1 MADNIEKEPETK
13 PETKVKLSRAELLAK
28 ARQAKADKA
37 KAKKANLG
45 TTDYEF
51 VASLGQ
57 SPPEEKEK
65 PVIVKPAE
73 QKEIIIKEVVR
84 VPSKPKQKKVIHRTL
99 EIEESDD
106 TEEEIVEEVIKVP
119 KIKNNI
125 KFNRDEMKKKL
136 IEANSKRLLNEL
148 FS

>member
-1 MADNIEKEPETK
+1 MADTASTELPAT
-13 PETKVKLSRAELLAK
+13 ETKVKLSRAELLAK

-51 VASLGQ
+51 VASLGL

-65 PVIVKPAE
+65 PVIVKPTE

>member
-51 VASLGQ
+51 V
-57 SPPEEKEK
+57 PEEKEK

>member
-1 MADNIEKEPETK
+1 MADTTSLDSACGELPA
-13 PETKVKLSRAELLAK
+13 TKVKLSRAELLAK

-51 VASLGQ
+51 VA
-57 SPPEEKEK
+57 PEEKEK